1 LGCSGE
7 GKLQSL
13 IAVFQNGKIFGIADF
28 SGESVCSIA
37 INEPQSL
44 SAAIRKMKFL
54 KASINAEYPLSKVF
68 VYAATPVTSE
78 TSSGDV
84 LGMEQKERIPL
95 FITVIA
101 SNGDLLVGPIGTTS
115 ELQIK
120 SIPNIQGFLDASSPV
135 YKMKCIDVALLDPSI
150 LGPSSSSPTPK
161 SCTGIALFCGGL
173 LALVDLSTGSILRVL
188 RTNLPSAS
196 RISLVSSH
204 GSSSI
209 ENRPSASELEWQA
222 MVVGIETE
230 GKMIGPTN
238 LFVLIHKPSCHGKSA
253 VLQLGC
259 RHTSTP
265 CIDSSSPATDTI
277 FCKRLTESGGSDSII
292 IGRNIADTVWSMV
305 SSVLRGLNDDVTPVL
320 PSSGDSSET
329 SLTFLVGRILNLKIT
344 AEECEGSLSC
354 GKESPI
360 NPFGV
365 EELLDLSLEM
375 MTSLRSSGE
384 INTLLKAHFLCVS
397 DPPDMFLDRA
407 LRAATVSM
415 IDMFLDSGSLIII
428 NSSPLLLSTIIDLS

>member
-1 LGCSGE
+1 M
-7 GKLQSL
+7 
-13 IAVFQNGKIFGIADF
+13 
-28 SGESVCSIA
+28 CSIA
-37 INEPQSL
+37 ISEPQSL
-44 SAAIRKMKFL
+44 SATIRKMKFL
-54 KASINAEYPLSKVF
+54 KASINAECPLSKVF

-84 LGMEQKERIPL
+84 LGMEQKGRIPL

-115 ELQIK
+115 ELQID
-120 SIPNIQGFLDASSPV
+120 SIRDIQGLLNASSPV
-135 YKMKCIDVALLDPSI
+135 YQMKCIDVALLDPSI
-150 LGPSSSSPTPK
+150 IGPSSSSPTPK

-173 LALVDLSTGSILRVL
+173 LALVDLSTGNILRIL

-204 GSSSI
+204 SFSSR
-209 ENRPSASELEWQA
+209 ENRHSAFEIEWQA
-222 MVVGIETE
+222 TVVGIETE
-230 GKMIGPTN
+230 GKVTAPTN
-238 LFVLIHKPSCHGKSA
+238 LFTLIHKPSCHDKA
-253 VLQLGC
+253 ALLQLGC
-259 RHTSTP
+259 CHTSTP
-265 CIDSSSPATDTI
+265 GIDSSSPATDTI
-277 FCKRLTESGGSDSII
+277 FCKQLTENGSSDSII
-292 IGRNIADTVWSMV
+292 IGRNIADAVWSTV
-305 SSVLRGLNDDVTPVL
+305 SSVLSGLNDDVTPVL
-320 PSSGDSSET
+320 PSSDSSSDT
-329 SLTFLVGRILNLKIT
+329 SLTFLVGRILNLKMT

-384 INTLLKAHFLCVS
+384 INALLKALFVCVS

-407 LRAATVSM
+407 LHAAMVSM
-415 IDMFLDSGSLIII
+415 LVMFVDSGSLNII
-428 NSSPLLLSTIIDLS
+428 NSSPLLQSTTIDLLFSKDLCGDIYINLALHTL

>member
-1 LGCSGE
+1 M
-7 GKLQSL
+7 
-13 IAVFQNGKIFGIADF
+13 
-28 SGESVCSIA
+28 CSIA

-84 LGMEQKERIPL
+84 LGMEQKGRIPL

-115 ELQIK
+115 ELQIE
-120 SIPNIQGFLDASSPV
+120 SIPNIQGLLNASSPV
-135 YKMKCIDVALLDPSI
+135 YQMKCIDIALLDPSI
-150 LGPSSSSPTPK
+150 IGPSSSSATPE

-173 LALVDLSTGSILRVL
+173 LALVDLSTGNILRIL

-196 RISLVSSH
+196 RISLVSGH
-204 GSSSI
+204 GPSSS

-222 MVVGIETE
+222 TVVGIETE
-230 GKMIGPTN
+230 GKVTAPTN
-238 LFVLIHKPSCHGKSA
+238 LFVLIHKPSCHDKSA
-253 VLQLGC
+253 VLHLGC
-259 RHTSTP
+259 CHTSTP

-277 FCKRLTESGGSDSII
+277 FCKQLTENGSSDSII
-292 IGRNIADTVWSMV
+292 ICRNIADAVWSTV
-305 SSVLRGLNDDVTPVL
+305 SSVLSGLNDDVTPIL
-320 PSSGDSSET
+320 PPSGDSSDT
-329 SLTFLVGRILNLKIT
+329 SLTFLVGRILNLKMT

-365 EELLDLSLEM
+365 EELLDHSLKM

-384 INTLLKAHFLCVS
+384 INALLKALFVCVS

-407 LRAATVSM
+407 LRAAMVS
-415 IDMFLDSGSLIII
+415 IFVIFVDSGC
-428 NSSPLLLSTIIDLS
+428 